1 MFREENTGY
10 RVIDLQSI
18 LTKLHK
24 VNTVNTSSCS
34 SRSVTVKTD
43 SSAAPLVVMA
53 TFVLVN
59 GVVGVVICD

>member
-1 MFREENTGY
+1 LIRP
-10 RVIDLQSI
+10 
-18 LTKLHK
+18 
-24 VNTVNTSSCS
+24 
-34 SRSVTVKTD
+34 RSVTVKTD